1 MYLFLHHH
9 IKFCREMSNATQVS
23 LLPYHRIAELR
34 LRSVK
39 LRTQDVV
46 QRLAT
51 NCSFIP
57 AGVAVASDFFS

>member
-1 MYLFLHHH
+1 
-9 IKFCREMSNATQVS
+9 MSNATQVS
-23 LLPYHRIAELR
+23 LLHSHRIAELR

-39 LRTQDVV
+39 LRTQDLV

-57 AGVAVASDFFS
+57 ASLAVASDSFS